1 MRRSV
6 IIADRCWPPVI
17 DHCMANH
24 FTYLDW
30 LVLLGYFGAII
41 LVGLAFRRE
50 GSVDGFTAGN
60 RALSGWALGLS
71 MFGSYISSISFLAN
85 PGSAYA
91 DNWNAFV
98 FSLATPLAAAIAVSW
113 FVPFYRRIGAVSA
126 YEHFEHRF
134 GAWARTYAV
143 VCFLLVQMARMGTV
157 IYLLALAITP
167 ITGWKVQN
175 MILLTGT
182 VMTLYTF
189 FGGIKAVVWA
199 GVLQSTVLIAGTLVC
214 LLAVVSSTTGGL
226 EEIIRTGAAHHKFSL
241 GSFDGSLSESTFWVV
256 LMYGVVINLNNFA
269 VDQSYVQRY
278 ITARSDADARKSVW
292 MTAGLYVP
300 VAAIFFFI
308 GTSLFV
314 YYQQRPELISS
325 LTKGDAVLPHFI
337 ATQLPMGLA
346 GLVVAAICAASM
358 DPNLNSMATLTYLDI
373 YKRYFRPHASE
384 RESLVV
390 LRTATLAWGGIS
402 MIVGLAM
409 IRAEGVLDAWWQL
422 AGIFS
427 GGVLG
432 LFLLGMLCPAAKCGS
447 AATGVV
453 LGVLVIAW
461 MVFSPMHWG
470 RIDSHARLGDSTLQT
485 LVLNVGVDDRL
496 GTGDTIHLQ
505 YSWRDGN
512 YGTRKSKETHC
523 VTALRRQGLEV
534 ELSAPLQHQP
544 SGPIAVFH
552 DSVWYRFR
560 SPFHNYLTIVLG
572 TAVVLGT
579 GCILGITGQMIARLQ
594 TRGNV
599 RKG

>member
-1 MRRSV
+1 M
-6 IIADRCWPPVI
+6 P
-17 DHCMANH
+17 NH
-24 FTYLDW
+24 FTNLDW

-41 LVGLAFRRE
+41 AVGLWFRRE

-85 PGSAYA
+85 PGSSYA
-91 DNWNAFV
+91 ENWNAFV
-98 FSLATPLAAAIAVSW
+98 FSLATPLAAAIAVGW

-134 GAWARTYAV
+134 GPWARTYAV

-157 IYLLALAITP
+157 MYLLALAISP
-167 ITGWKVQN
+167 ITGWEVEK
-175 MILLTGT
+175 MILVTGT

-214 LLAVVSSTTGGL
+214 LTAVVYSTTGGV
-226 EEIIRTGAAHHKFSL
+226 EEIIRTGVAQHKFSL
-241 GSFDGSLSESTFWVV
+241 GSFGWSLSEPTFWVV
-256 LMYGVVINLNNFA
+256 LLYGVVINVNNFA

-292 MTAGLYVP
+292 LTAGLYVP

-314 YYQQRPELISS
+314 FYHQRPELVPSIS
-325 LTKGDAVLPHFI
+325 KGDAVLPHFI
-337 ATQLPMGLA
+337 STQLPMGLA
-346 GLVVAAICAASM
+346 GLVVAAVCAASM

-390 LRTATLAWGGIS
+390 LRTATLAWGAIS

-409 IRAEGVLDAWWQL
+409 IQAERVLDAWWQL

-432 LFLLGMLCPAAKCGS
+432 LFLLGMLCPPAKRAA
-447 AATGVV
+447 AASGVV

-461 MVFSPMHWG
+461 MVFSPMYWG
-470 RIDSHARLGDSTLQT
+470 RIDPNARVADSRLQT
-485 LVLNVGVDDRL
+485 LVLDVDVDERL
-496 GTGDTIHLQ
+496 GIGDTVHVQ
-505 YSWRDGN
+505 YSWRDADN
-512 YGTRKSKETHC
+512 DARKSEETHR
-523 VTALRRQGLEV
+523 VAALRRNGQEL
-534 ELSAPLQHQP
+534 ELSAPLQYQP
-544 SGPIAVFH
+544 TGAVAVFD
-552 DSVWYRFR
+552 DSVWYHLR
-560 SPFHNYLTIVLG
+560 SPFHNYLTIVIG

-579 GCILGITGQMIARLQ
+579 GCVVGTIGQMITRLRS
-594 TRGNV
+594 RGCGL
-599 RKG
+599 KD